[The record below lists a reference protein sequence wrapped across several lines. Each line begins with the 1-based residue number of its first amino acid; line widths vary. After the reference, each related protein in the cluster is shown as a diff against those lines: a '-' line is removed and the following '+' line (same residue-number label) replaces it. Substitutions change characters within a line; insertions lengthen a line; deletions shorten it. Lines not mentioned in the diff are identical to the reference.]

1 MEPHTRDMP
10 HYGQAVVNAVL
21 PVGARRQRWFLN
33 FGVGSTLLAGSS
45 TDFGKLITEKTDKW
59 AKVVN
64 AELCTLSVGN
74 RALRGEL
81 TYLAAMRTGE
91 LGILIQSLAACAIQ
105 AVGQNELQ

>member
-1 MEPHTRDMP
+1 
-10 HYGQAVVNAVL
+10 VVSKFWRWQHSACGV
-21 PVGARRQRWFLN
+21 ARRLRQAHHR
-33 FGVGSTLLAGSS
+33 GR
-45 TDFGKLITEKTDKW
+45 
-59 AKVVN
+59 AKIVN